1 MKKYLLLPILL
12 CCVGNLYGQ
21 NKIRYSYDNAGNRT
35 KREIVLTRNEVMEDA
50 GSVEPFSDMISEH
63 EIQIYPNPTEGDLNI
78 SISNVSY
85 DNQISITLYDMNGK
99 LIRKEN
105 TATERVNINISDAPN
120 GIYIMQIMIDEK
132 VTTWKIIKK

>member
-1 MKKYLLLPILL
+1 MKKYLLLPILF
-12 CCVGNLYGQ
+12 CCIGNLHGQ

-35 KREIVLTRNEVMEDA
+35 KREIVLTRNEAMEDA

-85 DNQISITLYDMNGK
+85 DNQISVALYDMNGK

>member
-1 MKKYLLLPILL
+1 MKKYLLLHILL
-12 CCVGNLYGQ
+12 CCIGNLYGQ

-63 EIQIYPNPTEGDLNI
+63 EIQIYPNPTGGDLNI

-85 DNQISITLYDMNGK
+85 DNQISVALYDMNGK

>member
-1 MKKYLLLPILL
+1 MKKYLLLPILF
-12 CCVGNLYGQ
+12 CCIGNLYGQ

-35 KREIVLTRNEVMEDA
+35 KREIVLTRNEAMEDA

-132 VTTWKIIKK
+132 VTTWKIVKK

>member
-85 DNQISITLYDMNGK
+85 DNQISIALYDMNGK

-132 VTTWKIIKK
+132 VTTWKIIKR

>member
-1 MKKYLLLPILL
+1 MRKYLLLPILL

-85 DNQISITLYDMNGK
+85 DNQISIALYDMNGK

>member
-1 MKKYLLLPILL
+1 MKKYLLLHILL
-12 CCVGNLYGQ
+12 CCIGNLYGQ

-35 KREIVLTRNEVMEDA
+35 KREIVLTRNEAMEDA

-85 DNQISITLYDMNGK
+85 DNQISIALYDMNGK

>member
-1 MKKYLLLPILL
+1 MKKYLLLPILF
-12 CCVGNLYGQ
+12 CCIGNLYGQ

-35 KREIVLTRNEVMEDA
+35 KREIVLTRNEAMEDA

-63 EIQIYPNPTEGDLNI
+63 EIQIYPNHTEGDLNI
-78 SISNVSY
+78 NISNVRY

-132 VTTWKIIKK
+132 VTTWKIVKK